1 MPVRLVATDL
11 DGTFFGPE
19 HVPEARTVSALNAVQ
34 AAGIICVA
42 ATGRSHMDG
51 ARLARSTGAD
61 FDWFIG
67 SNGGHRLNLRTGEME
82 ERLLFEPGVVARLRG
97 SLTDIHPD
105 LAFGY
110 EAGDQ
115 LLWEPAFLD
124 LYPTRLGGEP
134 RGLHPSTT
142 EVPDHVGKVFIAH
155 PDLHERTLVETLGP
169 LVPTEHHLTSSGI
182 DFAELTPQG
191 ADKGSALA
199 RLCKRLEIVA
209 EEVVAF
215 GDNLNDLTMVEW
227 AGRGIAMAN
236 AADVVKELADE
247 VTSTNVEFGVARV
260 LEELV

>member
-1 MPVRLVATDL
+1 MPVRLVASDL
-11 DGTFFGPE
+11 DGTFFGPA

-42 ATGRSHMDG
+42 VTGRSHMDG
-51 ARLARSTGAD
+51 ARLATSTGAE

-67 SNGGHRLNLRTGEME
+67 SNGGHRLNLRTRELE
-82 ERLLFEPGVVARLRG
+82 ERLLFEDGVVAELRAA
-97 SLTDIHPD
+97 LVAVYPD

-110 EAGDQ
+110 EANDQ

-134 RGLHPSTT
+134 RGVHPSTT
-142 EVPDHVGKVFIAH
+142 EVPDNVGKVFVAH
-155 PDLHERTLVETLGP
+155 PALHERTLIETLQP
-169 LVPTEHHLTSSGI
+169 HVPEQHHLTSSGI
-182 DFAELTPQG
+182 DFAELTPHG

-199 RLCKRLEIVA
+199 RLCTQLDIVA
-209 EEVVAF
+209 EEVIAF
-215 GDNLNDLTMVEW
+215 GDNLNDLTMIEW
-227 AGRGIAMAN
+227 AGRGVAMAN
-236 AADVVKELADE
+236 GQDVVKDLADE